1 MIDSISFQHI
11 RRRLDLTPAHVRLSG
26 FLAGV
31 LNEVRGVRERLASSV
46 LVSVIVLLVGV
57 LDRTGWL
64 VAVGGVLLV
73 FTLGLM
79 VVEELRHRN
88 Q

>member
-1 MIDSISFQHI
+1 MRPQQW
-11 RRRLDLTPAHVRLSG
+11 
-26 FLAGV
+26 
-31 LNEVRGVRERLASSV
+31 RLASSV
-46 LVSVIVLLVGV
+46 FVSVIVLLVGI